1 MTRRLAV
8 VFARSCA
15 ASAFA
20 AGVFMLATTGAVAAP
35 PEADDSRK
43 EMKICRT
50 EKMTGSL
57 TRSRRIC
64 ATQREWAEAATNTAS
79 ALNRT
84 SRSANSAEALLHNP
98 SAAASALSGT

>member
-35 PEADDSRK
+35 EADDSRK
-43 EMKICRT
+43 EKKICRT